1 MALLQV
7 ASVNK
12 TDKLCTEVLPYS
24 GEVCM
29 DTLMSLQTC
38 FSGKA
43 STLNI
48 PSIVDQETGE
58 MDAQSLMSGLNFLQ
72 PTEECREAI
81 VPFICLFTFKLCD
94 SSGHLHTVLRGDC
107 LTIRDDVCADE
118 WQQAVSFLGD
128 GVLPICEDLPDNVAE
143 CVGEYH

>member
-1 MALLQV
+1 MAHLQV

-12 TDKLCTEVLPYS
+12 TDSLCLEVLPYA
-24 GEVCM
+24 GEVCK
-29 DTLMSLQTC
+29 DTLTSLQTC
-38 FSGKA
+38 FSGEA

-48 PSIVDQETGE
+48 PTIVDQETSE

-94 SSGHLHTVLRGDC
+94 SSSHLHTVLRADC
-107 LTIRDDVCADE
+107 LTLRDGICADE
-118 WQQAVSFLGD
+118 WRQAEGFLGD
-128 GVLPICEDLPDNVAE
+128 GVLPVCEDLPDNVAE
-143 CVGEYH
+143 CVGT